1 MALGISL
8 IAAVTLGIGLL
19 RHTPD
24 QEADTVMWMRVLCLS
39 APALMPSGS
48 PGRHPETVH
57 PAIDLRQA
65 AGLVEGP

>member
-1 MALGISL
+1 MALSISL
-8 IAAVTLGIGLL
+8 MAAIVLGTSLL
-19 RHTPD
+19 MHTPD
-24 QEADTVMWMRVLCLS
+24 QAADTARWMRVLSLS

-57 PAIDLRQA
+57 PAIDLRHA